1 MSEAQTF
8 TQADVD
14 RMIKERTKEIREQRS
29 ALQAELAEARTEAKA
44 LTKKTTAL
52 QAEVES
58 TSDIRTKLTELQAK
72 HEASSTQWAQD
83 RVLLQAGITDPDV
96 MDVLRSK
103 HGRAEKPGEFGEWWE
118 AEGRNTTIAQAFLS
132 KEPAQEV
139 QAAPEPEAPKPN
151 ANGSALPVPPPA
163 QDYVP
168 GQYAGDIE
176 AYKRNRAAILADTK
190 TFS

>member
-1 MSEAQTF
+1 MSEVQTF

-14 RMIKERTKEIREQRS
+14 RMIKERTKEIREQRT
-29 ALQAELAEARTEAKA
+29 ALQAELTEARTEAKA

-58 TSDIRTKLTELQAK
+58 TSDIRTKLTELEATHK
-72 HEASSTQWAQD
+72 ASSTQWTQD

-103 HGRAEKPGEFGEWWE
+103 HSRAEKPGEFGDWWE
-118 AEGRNTTIAQAFLS
+118 AEGKATTIAQAFLS
-132 KEPAQEV
+132 SEPAQEA
-139 QAAPEPEAPKPN
+139 AAPEAPAPTPN

>member
-1 MSEAQTF
+1 MSEVQTF

-14 RMIKERTKEIREQRS
+14 RMIKERTKEIREQR
-29 ALQAELAEARTEAKA
+29 
-44 LTKKTTAL
+44 TAL

-58 TSDIRTKLTELQAK
+58 TSDIRTKLTELEATHK
-72 HEASSTQWAQD
+72 ASSTQWTQD

-103 HGRAEKPGEFGEWWE
+103 HSRAEKPGEFGDWWE
-118 AEGRNTTIAQAFLS
+118 AEGKATTIAQAFLS
-132 KEPAQEV
+132 SEPAQE
-139 QAAPEPEAPKPN
+139 AAPEAPAPTPN

-190 TFS
+190 SFS

>member
-1 MSEAQTF
+1 MSEATF

-14 RMIKERTKEIREQRS
+14 RMIKERTREIREQRT
-29 ALQAELAEARTEAKA
+29 ALQAELTEARTEAKA

-72 HEASSTQWAQD
+72 HEASSTQWTQD

-103 HGRAEKPGEFGEWWE
+103 HARAEKPGEFGEWWE
-118 AEGRNTTIAQAFLS
+118 AEGKATTIAQAFLS
-132 KEPAQEV
+132 SEPAQEA
-139 QAAPEPEAPKPN
+139 AAPEAPAPTPN
-151 ANGSALPVPPPA
+151 ANGSTLPVPPPA

-190 TFS
+190 SFS